1 MGHGC
6 RTTESFFPVCLPGY
20 NPTAFLYAYVQY
32 LNSDTCL
39 FLLTAD
45 PDGFFQLKECRAR
58 IEVLLRES
66 NVLLEVT
73 SAVRRGGLRVE
84 DLRDPKTSPSSALDS
99 KTRSVFGTD
108 GDHDLPG
115 PSGETRQGVLGTGG
129 PSGLWHFMYRS
140 SYLDQYVASEFS
152 PPLHNARAQKR
163 STQDAISA

>member
-1 MGHGC
+1 M
-6 RTTESFFPVCLPGY
+6 
-20 NPTAFLYAYVQY
+20 
-32 LNSDTCL
+32 
-39 FLLTAD
+39 
-45 PDGFFQLKECRAR
+45 
-58 IEVLLRES
+58 
-66 NVLLEVT
+66 EVT

-84 DLRDPKTSPSSALDS
+84 DLRDPKTSPSSVLDS

-163 STQDAISA
+163 